1 MESKIPGL
9 KQIIEEKD
17 PDGKTRFVF
26 DIDDDRSDEFFAQ
39 FGLQPGD
46 EAGFEALVIEAIN
59 NFVKGGSDEGRA

>member
-9 KQIIEEKD
+9 KRIIEERAE
-17 PDGKTRFVF
+17 DGKTRFVF

-59 NFVKGGSDEGRA
+59 NFIKEGKQ

>member
-1 MESKIPGL
+1 METQSRIQGL
-9 KQIIEEKD
+9 KQIIEEKG
-17 PDGKTRFVF
+17 PDGKTRFIF

-59 NFVKGGSDEGRA
+59 NFVKGGRDA

>member
-1 MESKIPGL
+1 MATQSEIPGL
-9 KQIIEEKD
+9 KRIYEEIGE
-17 PDGKTRFVF
+17 DGKTRFVF

-59 NFVKGGSDEGRA
+59 NFVKGGRDA